1 MSGTKMFGTITALNI
16 SPGGVPKLPV
26 PSVEIT
32 SAGLIGDRQRN
43 LKVHG
48 GPDRAVCL
56 LAQEI
61 IDDLA
66 AKGHPIRPG
75 STGENITIA
84 GLDWAA
90 LKPGDRL
97 SLGRTVLLEIT
108 SYTAPCGNI
117 AKSFLGG
124 AIDCLDQKKN
134 PGQAR
139 LYARVLVTGTVAVA
153 DVVTLLNRPA

>member
-1 MSGTKMFGTITALNI
+1 MTNSKNGQITGLQR
-16 SPGGVPKLPV
+16 SDGGVPKLSV
-26 PSVEIT
+26 PSAEIT
-32 SAGLIGDRQRN
+32 AAGLAGDRQRN

-61 IDDLA
+61 IDDLVA
-66 AKGHPIRPG
+66 QGHPIRPG

-84 GLDWAA
+84 GLDWST
-90 LKPGDRL
+90 LVPGVRL
-97 SLGRTVLLEIT
+97 TLAGTVVLEIT

-117 AKSFLGG
+117 AKSFVNG

-134 PGQAR
+134 PGRAR
-139 LYARVLVTGTVAVA
+139 LYARVLVPGQVAVGDSVA
-153 DVVTLLNRPA
+153 CLIA

>member
-1 MSGTKMFGTITALNI
+1 MTGKITGLQVSN
-16 SPGGVPKLPV
+16 GGVPK
-26 PSVEIT
+26 SAISTAEIT
-32 SAGLIGDRQRN
+32 AGGLIGDRQRN

-66 AKGHPIRPG
+66 AKGHPIRNG

-97 SLGRTVLLEIT
+97 SLGNTAVLEIT

-117 AKSFLGG
+117 AKSFIGG
-124 AIDCLDQKKN
+124 AIDCLDQQKN
-134 PGQAR
+134 PGRAR
-139 LYARVLVTGTVAVA
+139 LYARVLTPGTVTLA
-153 DVVTLLNRPA
+153 DPVTLITLPV

>member
-1 MSGTKMFGTITALNI
+1 MAAVGHVTSLNR
-16 SPGGVPKLPV
+16 SDGGVPKLPV
-26 PSVEIT
+26 ASCEIT
-32 SAGLIGDRQRN
+32 AAGLVGDRQRN
-43 LKVHG
+43 LKFHG

-66 AKGHPIRPG
+66 AQGHPIRPG

-97 SLGRTVLLEIT
+97 ILGNTVELLIT
-108 SYTAPCGNI
+108 SYTAPCSNI

-124 AIDCLDQKKN
+124 AIACLDQHKN
-134 PGQAR
+134 PGRAR
-139 LYARVLVTGTVAVA
+139 LYARVLTPGTVRVG
-153 DVVTLLNRPA
+153 DQVTIT